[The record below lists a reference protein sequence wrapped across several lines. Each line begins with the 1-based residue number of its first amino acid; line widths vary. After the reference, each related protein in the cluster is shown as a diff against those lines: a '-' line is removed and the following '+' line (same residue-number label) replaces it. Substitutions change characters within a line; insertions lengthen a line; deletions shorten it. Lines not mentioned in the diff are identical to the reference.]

1 MSKKEGGQ
9 RPVIN
14 LKHLNEFVK
23 SEHFKMEGLHTVKGL
38 LRQHDWMAKV
48 DLKDDFFMVPIAPQH
63 RNLLLFRLEG
73 RAYSVPIQ
81 LPSLWSLHSPKG
93 LYKDPEAICGDAQI
107 PRHPAGNLHG
117 RHAVDGKFQA
127 DADGAR
133 PTLNVSPRESGIY
146 YKQQEIYSL
155 PIPKNRISGDVTEF
169 LNHPLE

>member
-1 MSKKEGGQ
+1 
-9 RPVIN
+9 
-14 LKHLNEFVK
+14 
-23 SEHFKMEGLHTVKGL
+23 MEGLHTVKGL

-48 DLKDDFFMVPIAPQH
+48 DLKDAFFMRPPTLQPASLQVGGKGI
-63 RNLLLFRLEG
+63 
-73 RAYSVPIQ
+73 PIQ
-81 LPSLWSLHSPKG
+81 LASLWSLHNPKG

-107 PRHPAGNLHG
+107 PRYSAGNLHG